1 METVKEEFA
10 FSEKELAKINTSIA
24 TILGTI
30 INATKNTL
38 SAELNQPEPAAP
50 APTPLKRGK
59 LTCWECGKAEGDMG
73 STAEL
78 EIQYHH
84 PVPKTRGGK
93 RTIPLCNE
101 CHAKAHHRKG
111 NMSISRLTREAL
123 ARKKAAGEKLGNPNW
138 RKYLT
143 QAQKANSNIADEFA
157 KRIKPTLDELMAD
170 GIVTYEGLANALNA
184 RGIET
189 RSRKNSLWYATTVKN
204 ILKRIENL
212 KENNESN
219 KRRIN

>member
-1 METVKEEFA
+1 METVKEEYFNLLYA
-10 FSEKELAKINTSIA
+10 E
-24 TILGTI
+24 
-30 INATKNTL
+30 L
-38 SAELNQPEPAAP
+38 SAKLNQPEPAAP

-78 EIQYHH
+78 EIQHHH

-111 NMSISRLTREAL
+111 NMDIGRLTREAL
-123 ARKKAAGEKLGNPNW
+123 ARKKARGEWVGNRKW
-138 RKYLT
+138 RELLV
-143 QAQKANSNIADEFA
+143 AARVANIALADKFA
-157 KRIKPTLDELMAD
+157 LKMKPTLDELMAD
-170 GIVTYEGLANALNA
+170 GIVTYKGLADALNA

-189 RSRKNSLWYATTVKN
+189 RSRKNSIWHATTVKN
-204 ILKRIENL
+204 VLKRIESL